1 MPEENIRVLCID
13 DHRLMREGIVRI
25 IGMNPDVT
33 VVAEGASGE
42 EAIALFERFRP
53 DITLMDLQLRGMN
66 GLQAIRAI
74 RAFEPNA
81 RIIVLTM
88 YEGDEDI
95 YRALQ
100 AGAAGYVLKD
110 SVPEDVVRVI
120 REVHAGGR
128 SLPPFVEARLAERS
142 GQPSLTA
149 RETEVLELLAK
160 GMRNK
165 EIAAALS
172 ITEQTTHAHI
182 KAVFIKLNVHDR
194 TAAMAE
200 ALRRGI
206 IHM

>member
-1 MPEENIRVLCID
+1 MPEENISVLCID

>member
-1 MPEENIRVLCID
+1 MAEENISVLCID

-160 GMRNK
+160 GKRNK

>member
-1 MPEENIRVLCID
+1 MPEENISVLCID

-206 IHM
+206 IHI

>member
-1 MPEENIRVLCID
+1 MPEENISVLCID

-25 IGMNPDVT
+25 IGMDPDVT

-165 EIAAALS
+165 EIAVTLS

>member
-1 MPEENIRVLCID
+1 MPEENISVLCID

-110 SVPEDVVRVI
+110 SFLEDVVRVI
-120 REVHAGGR
+120 SEVHAVGR
-128 SLPPFVEARLAERS
+128 FLPPFVEARLAERS